1 MKVDLLVMLE
11 LLPERTKPL
20 VDAGYILH
28 DGARS
33 QQRTEA
39 IARAGDRIRGV
50 VTTGTHG
57 IRAADIAALPKLE
70 IICCMGAGYDG
81 VDLAAALAR
90 GITVTH
96 GPNTNASTVADS
108 AIMLLM
114 AAARRL
120 PQADRAV
127 RAGHGWSWRAPVPTI
142 SGKKLGILG
151 LGRIGNGIARRAAGG
166 FEMAIGYHN
175 RRRVDGAPY
184 AYFASPVE
192 LAAWA
197 DFLVVAT
204 PGGAETR
211 HLVNKDLLAALGPA
225 GYLVNIGRGSV
236 VDTAALVLALQEKTI
251 AGAALD
257 VVEGEPNVPAD
268 LIALDN
274 VVLTPHYAGRSPEA
288 MAATIGLVLQNLDAH
303 FAGRP
308 VPTPVAGISK

>member
-1 MKVDLLVMLE
+1 MNVDLLVMLE
-11 LLPERTKPL
+11 LLPARTKPL
-20 VDAGYILH
+20 LDAGYILH
-28 DGARS
+28 DGARAP
-33 QQRTEA
+33 QRSESIT
-39 IARAGDRIRGV
+39 RAGDRIRGV
-50 VTTGTHG
+50 LTTGTRG
-57 IRAADIAALPKLE
+57 ITAAEIAALPKLE
-70 IICCMGAGYDG
+70 IVCCMGAGYDG
-81 VDLAAALAR
+81 VDLAAARAR
-90 GITVTH
+90 GIIVTH

-127 RAGHGWSWRAPVPTI
+127 RAGQGWSWRTPVPTI

-151 LGRIGNGIARRAAGG
+151 LGRIGSGIARRASGG
-166 FEMAIGYHN
+166 FEMQIGYHS
-175 RRRVDGAPY
+175 RRPVEGVTY
-184 AYFASPVE
+184 AYFATPVE
-192 LAAWA
+192 LAEWA

-211 HLVNKDLLAALGPA
+211 HLVNKDILAALGPA

-236 VDTAALVLALQEKTI
+236 VDTAALIHALKEKTI

-288 MAATIGLVLQNLDAH
+288 MAATIALVMQNLDAH
-303 FAGRP
+303 FSGQP
-308 VPTPVAGISK
+308 VPTPVAGMGK